1 LTSRPSNDGA
11 LLVCLRERLQ
21 AAGYTGEGLRRLI
34 GIAHPDD
41 VGPLNRAPVLE
52 RLRAAPGPAATL
64 ARLFYLEE
72 DESRAHLRAAIPAG
86 EIDGLGRRG
95 LLARRA
101 GGSGLAAR
109 LRIDAVGDLHL
120 LGDRRFRSP
129 DPGALR
135 LPRGDMVYPPGGDSS
150 LLAGAIPA
158 FECGTA
164 LDLCTGSGIQGIA
177 LARRART
184 VVAVDIGER
193 AVALARIN
201 AAFNAVPNFSVRR
214 GDLYGPVRG
223 ERFDLIVANPPFVPG
238 PARGPAY
245 HSGGPRGDR
254 VLKRVVEG
262 WSDHL
267 EPGGRAFAVSH
278 LALPKGGDVA
288 SAVSPWVRRLRG
300 RSLALVLEEGTP
312 IDLAAAQAL
321 FALDHGFPSYAA
333 EVRRWVA
340 YLRRHRVERIVL
352 LLLAAERRG
361 RRGLEVVPALQRAL
375 PLPLSRP
382 AADHLAEW
390 LA

>member
-1 LTSRPSNDGA
+1 M
-11 LLVCLRERLQ
+11 LLPRLARRLR
-21 AAGYTGEGLRRLI
+21 AAGYTEEGLRRLI
-34 GIAHPDD
+34 GIAQPDD
-41 VGPLNRAPVLE
+41 VGPLNRTPVLE
-52 RLRAAPGPAATL
+52 RLRATPGPAATL

-72 DESRAHLRAAIPAG
+72 EESPARLRAAIPAAD
-86 EIDGLGRRG
+86 IDELCRRRLLGRR
-95 LLARRA
+95 R
-101 GGSGLAAR
+101 GGTALAAR

-120 LGDRRFRSP
+120 LGDRRLRSP

-135 LPRGDMVYPPGGDSS
+135 LPRGDMVYPPGSDSS
-150 LLAGAIPA
+150 ILVGAVPA
-158 FECGTA
+158 SECESA

-177 LARRART
+177 LARRARR

-193 AVALARIN
+193 AVALAGIN
-201 AAFNAVPNFSVRR
+201 AVLNEVSNFTVRR
-214 GDLYGPVRG
+214 GDLYHPLRG
-223 ERFDLIVANPPFVPG
+223 ERFDLIVANPPFVPA
-238 PARGPAY
+238 PTRGPAY

-267 EPGGRAFAVSH
+267 NPGGRAFAISH
-278 LALPKGGDVA
+278 LALSKGSDVSA
-288 SAVSPWVRRLRG
+288 SVTPWLHRFRG
-300 RSLALVLEEGTP
+300 RALALVLEEGTP
-312 IDLAAAQAL
+312 IDLAAAQSL
-321 FALDHGFPSYAA
+321 FALDRGFSSYAA

-361 RRGLEVVPALQRAL
+361 RRGLEVVPAFQRTL

-382 AADHLAEW
+382 PADHVADW